1 MNIFSSI
8 GGFFVLVWNTFLF
21 NPIINIFVF
30 FYKVSFSNLGLA
42 IIIITI
48 LLRLIL
54 WPLLKSQL
62 STTKN
67 MQSVQPRLAEIQKK
81 YSKDLVKLREEQ
93 MKIFKEEGVNPLG
106 SCFSLIIQL
115 PILWGVYEAIL
126 VMSQHKAQYLNKIVY
141 FSFLHYPSNYHYN
154 LNFLNIN
161 VGKDA
166 ITVGIFSIAAISYII
181 LSLLV
186 AYSQYLVSKVSL
198 PNIKNEI
205 AEEKTAV
212 ELKDKSKGD
221 EKALK
226 VDPNAFSGM
235 ISKQLLY
242 LMPVLLLVIS
252 LGILGPIPAAL
263 SIYWAVQSFV
273 IYAQTKLFF
282 RK

>member
-1 MNIFSSI
+1 MNILTTI
-8 GGFFVLVWNTFLF
+8 GGFFVLLWNTVLF

-30 FYKVSFSNLGLA
+30 FYKISGSNLGLA

-48 LLRLIL
+48 LLRIIL

-62 STTKN
+62 ASTKN
-67 MQSVQPRLAEIQKK
+67 MQKIQPKLAVIQKK
-81 YSKDLVKLREEQ
+81 YKKDIVKLREEQ

-106 SCFSLIIQL
+106 SCFSLVIQL

-126 VMSQHKAQYLNKIVY
+126 AMSQHKASYLNKIMY
-141 FSFLHYPSNYHYN
+141 SSFLHYPANYHYN

-166 ITVGIFSIAAISYII
+166 MTVGIFTVGALSYIV

-186 AYSQYLVSKVSL
+186 GYSQYLVSKVSL
-198 PNIKNEI
+198 PGMTNEI
-205 AEEKTAV
+205 AEEKTEI
-212 ELKDKSKGD
+212 ELKETSKGD
-221 EKALK
+221 KKALD
-226 VDPNAFSGM
+226 VDPTAFSGM

-263 SIYWAVQSFV
+263 SIYWAVQSFA
-273 IYAQTKLFF
+273 IYIQTKLFF